1 MKIPLPGVIGQ
12 DAEKI
17 GERILKGILN
27 TNISLLDGTALN
39 INISLGVVASLRI
52 TVNMEIDIL
61 IEKAKEL
68 ISAIKRS
75 GSNQVETV
83 FI

>member
-1 MKIPLPGVIGQ
+1 VIGQ

-17 GERILKGILN
+17 AGRVLKGILN
-27 TNISLLDGTALN
+27 TNISLLDGTSLN
-39 INISLGVVASLRI
+39 VKTSIGVVSSARI
-52 TVNMEIDIL
+52 TVAMEVDML
-61 IEKAKEL
+61 VEKAKEL
-68 ISAIKRS
+68 ITAIKRN